1 MDYEPSEKIIDRYHV
16 RRKLGWGHFS
26 TVWLCWDLQA
36 MRYVAIKILKSAP
49 HFAETDEI
57 KILKTVR
64 ETDPS
69 NPRRRKTVQML
80 DDFKITGVNGTH
92 ICIVFEVLGDNLLK
106 LIQKSNLRGIPLAN
120 VKAITRQVL
129 EGLDYLHTCCQII
142 HTDIKPENVLLCVD
156 EPHVRSRSVE
166 NTSSATNGAHSISTL
181 LTPPPP
187 PQAKHKAIQD
197 PALEECKVKVKI
209 ADLGNACWVDHHLTE
224 AIQTRQYRS
233 LEVIIGAGY
242 NTSADIWSTA
252 CMVFELA
259 TGDYLF
265 EPHSGESYTRNE
277 DHLAHIIELL
287 GPIPRNI
294 LLNGTYAAKSFTR
307 SCELR
312 NISGLK
318 PWGLMDV
325 LLEKYEWSQKDAASF
340 ASFLKPMLEL
350 DPNKRA
356 TAAECLQHPWLR

>member
-1 MDYEPSEKIIDRYHV
+1 MSHPKRSLIHV
-16 RRKLGWGHFS
+16 IRKLSWVDYY
-26 TVWLCWDLQA
+26 TVCLCWDLQA
-36 MRYVAIKILKSAP
+36 MRYVAIKIFKSAP
-49 HFAETDEI
+49 DLAKTIRDEI

-80 DDFKITGVNGTH
+80 DDFKITGLNGTH
-92 ICIVFEVLGDNLLK
+92 ICIVFEMLGDNLLK
-106 LIQKSNLRGIPLAN
+106 LIRKSQLRGIPLAN

-129 EGLDYLHTCCQII
+129 EGLDY
-142 HTDIKPENVLLCVD
+142 DYVFLCVD

-166 NTSSATNGAHSISTL
+166 NTSSATNGPHSNLTL
-181 LTPPPP
+181 PTLPPPP
-187 PQAKHKAIQD
+187 PAKHKAKQD
-197 PALEECKVKVKI
+197 PALEKCNVNVKI
-209 ADLGNACWVDHHLTE
+209 ADLCKSCWVNNNLTE
-224 AIQTRQYRS
+224 DIQTRQYRS

-242 NTSADIWSTA
+242 NTSADMWSTA

-259 TGDYLF
+259 TGEYLF
-265 EPHSGESYTRNE
+265 EPHSGESYTRDE
-277 DHLAHIIELL
+277 DQLAHIIELL
-287 GPIPRNI
+287 GPIPRYI

-312 NISGLK
+312 NMSVLK

-325 LLEKYEWSQKDAASF
+325 LLEKYEWSQNDAASF

>member
-16 RRKLGWGHFS
+16 IRKLGWGHFS

-80 DDFKITGVNGTH
+80 DDFKITGVNDTH

-120 VKAITRQVL
+120 VTAITRQVL
-129 EGLDYLHTCCQII
+129 EGLDYLHTCCQIS

-166 NTSSATNGAHSISTL
+166 NTSSATNGPHSNPTL
-181 LTPPPP
+181 PT
-187 PQAKHKAIQD
+187 
-197 PALEECKVKVKI
+197 
-209 ADLGNACWVDHHLTE
+209 
-224 AIQTRQYRS
+224 IQTRQYRS

-252 CMVFELA
+252 CIVFELA

-307 SCELR
+307 SRCKSNSTKR
-312 NISGLK
+312 WITGSNSRRRSWQGLYRIFGIGGYFGFHLINCFHIGCSNCGTEGPTLFGCTLCNHSLSTTHSTTPRIHFDK
-318 PWGLMDV
+318 HGPHI
-325 LLEKYEWSQKDAASF
+325 ASY
-340 ASFLKPMLEL
+340 
-350 DPNKRA
+350 
-356 TAAECLQHPWLR
+356 TYT

>member
-1 MDYEPSEKIIDRYHV
+1 MDYEPPEKIIDRYHV
-16 RRKLGWGHFS
+16 IRKLGWGHFS
-26 TVWLCWDLQA
+26 TVWLCWNLQA

-80 DDFKITGVNGTH
+80 DDFKITGLNGTH

-142 HTDIKPENVLLCVD
+142 HTDIKPENVLLCVN

-166 NTSSATNGAHSISTL
+166 NISSATNGPHSNPTL
-181 LTPPPP
+181 PTPPLP

-197 PALEECKVKVKI
+197 PALEECKVNVKI

-252 CMVFELA
+252 CVVFELA

-277 DHLAHIIELL
+277 DHFAHIIELL

-318 PWGLMDV
+318 PWGLKDV
-325 LLEKYEWSQKDAASF
+325 LLERTSPQKDAASF